1 MALRV
6 PKAELPGEL
15 RDIQARQLLRVA
27 HHVDPGDPPVL
38 HLEARRGQVAVDLD
52 QGRRRAVPLPGNLG
66 LRRRT
71 GTTVEDGDKAAIRS
85 LSLPIHT
92 RRGALMRPWIV
103 RYNCRPSAEPAAMG
117 VAGCVCCGRR
127 I

>member
-27 HHVDPGDPPVL
+27 HHLDPGDPPVL

-52 QGRRRAVPLPGNLG
+52 QARRRAVPLPDNLG

-71 GTTVEDGDKAAIRS
+71 GRQSRTG
-85 LSLPIHT
+85 T
-92 RRGALMRPWIV
+92 R
-103 RYNCRPSAEPAAMG
+103 RPSAPSRFQFVPG
-117 VAGCVCCGRR
+117 AGP
-127 I
+127 